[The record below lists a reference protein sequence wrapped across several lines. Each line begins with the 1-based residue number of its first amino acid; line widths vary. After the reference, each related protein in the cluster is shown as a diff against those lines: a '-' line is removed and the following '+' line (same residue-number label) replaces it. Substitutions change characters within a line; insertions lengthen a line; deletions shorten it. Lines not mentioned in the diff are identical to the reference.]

1 MDKLLQFWL
10 LTAVFSLVVNALCFV
25 VFFFCGVLIKKMFW
39 NVRTFFMRNSG
50 FGYALI
56 MFPEGRLEPIFTKL
70 GTKISIKFG
79 TDVERSYIQDK
90 KTVFSFWGLPAY
102 IYNLNDNR
110 PVDIRDKDDSHELER
125 HSEMLDNLCVNI
137 KAQAEAKAFKKF
149 QMIYT
154 FVIIC
159 LLAIVIVGA
168 ISGFSAVKI
177 NDMMKIVVEQ
187 AKIIPTTP
195 VG

>member
-1 MDKLLQFWL
+1 MDKQTEFWI
-10 LTAVFSLVVNALCFV
+10 LTAVISLFVNFCFI
-25 VFFFCGVLIKKMFW
+25 LILIFLRILLKKMFW
-39 NVRTFFMRNSG
+39 NLRTFFMRNSG

-56 MFPEGRLEPIFTKL
+56 MFPEGRLEPIFTRL
-70 GTKISIKFG
+70 STKISIKYG
-79 TDVERSYIQDK
+79 NGVERSYIQDK

-102 IYNLNDNR
+102 IYNLNDNK
-110 PVDIRDKDDSHELER
+110 PVDIRDKDDSHLLDR
-125 HSEMLDNLCVNI
+125 HAEMLDNLCVNI

-149 QMIYT
+149 QAIYT
-154 FVIIC
+154 FIIIC
-159 LLAIVIVGA
+159 LLAILVVGA

-177 NDMMKIVVEQ
+177 NDMMKIVSEQ

>member
-1 MDKLLQFWL
+1 
-10 LTAVFSLVVNALCFV
+10 
-25 VFFFCGVLIKKMFW
+25 MFW
-39 NVRTFFMRNSG
+39 NIRTFFMRNSG

-79 TDVERSYIQDK
+79 GDERSYVQDK

-102 IYNLNDNR
+102 IYNLNDNK
-110 PVDIRDKDDSHELER
+110 PVDIRDADESHQLDR

-149 QMIYT
+149 QNMYMFLI
-154 FVIIC
+154 FC
-159 LLAIVIVGA
+159 LLAILFVGA
-168 ISGFSAVKI
+168 ISGFSAVKL
-177 NDMMKIVVEQ
+177 NDMFKMLADHV
-187 AKIIPTTP
+187 KIIPTTP